1 MIELKQKK
9 ILRLTD
15 CELQKY
21 MQSGM
26 IIECTEKYSIGALFE
41 D

>member
-1 MIELKQKK
+1 MVYLKEKK
-9 ILRLTD
+9 ILSLED

-26 IIECTEKYSIGALFE
+26 IIECTEQYSIGALFE
-41 D
+41 H